1 MAGSAFGGPA
11 RVHKA
16 GQRSRLFVRARH
28 VAPLPAASILRTS
41 VVRNTPKSRISSY
54 PQPRKGVNER
64 AFAAGLAEAPA
75 TVLAS
80 RTGAGRYEKGARRF
94 GQTGLDLSTSRGA
107 ADVAV
112 GRSQA
117 AASHPGPNSTGEIS
131 RFDRRRCLAPPGHS
145 SRLSYTELR
154 YALLRPRSCWRTTA
168 SHRSISRS
176 P

>member
-75 TVLAS
+75 MVLARISHQLTVEAPDRPAITSLRLLTVLNVLFKYAS
-80 RTGAGRYEKGARRF
+80 IVQETGRRAAR
-94 GQTGLDLSTSRGA
+94 
-107 ADVAV
+107 
-112 GRSQA
+112 
-117 AASHPGPNSTGEIS
+117 
-131 RFDRRRCLAPPGHS
+131 
-145 SRLSYTELR
+145 
-154 YALLRPRSCWRTTA
+154 ALY
-168 SHRSISRS
+168 
-176 P
+176 